1 MKVIW
6 KHGDR
11 SIEFEHQ
18 PMPPE
23 RFSVLAKLAGAVIG
37 GAVLVTLVHM
47 VGIWAIA
54 WAVGVLVLVGLGKLM
69 VWLCKSVE

>member
-1 MKVIW
+1 MKITW

-11 SIEFEHQ
+11 SSEVEHQ

-23 RFSVLAKLAGAVIG
+23 RFAALCKLAGAVIG
-37 GAVLVTLVHM
+37 GVVLLMAIHE

-54 WAVGVLVLVGLGKLM
+54 WAVGALVLVGLGRMFGRWMK
-69 VWLCKSVE
+69 